1 MASLKNTTD
10 FTASNRITVND
21 IGLSGKMWKLIGWLV
36 SWVAGIEARQ
46 LLRLFAGKVWKR
58 AIV

>member
-1 MASLKNTTD
+1 MACLENTTD

-36 SWVAGIEARQ
+36 G
-46 LLRLFAGKVWKR
+46 
-58 AIV
+58 